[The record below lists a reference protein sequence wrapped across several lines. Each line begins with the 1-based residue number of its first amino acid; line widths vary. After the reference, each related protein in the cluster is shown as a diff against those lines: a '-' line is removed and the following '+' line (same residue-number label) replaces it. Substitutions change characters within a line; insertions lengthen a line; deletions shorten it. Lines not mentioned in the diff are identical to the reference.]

1 VAQGPRH
8 VEDDPIARHIFA
20 SSPVVTN
27 LSWPACSS
35 EDRQSECIGIV
46 RSKHKYSKSMQ
57 WTFWPTLIYPRGTR
71 TLQPNPHCC
80 TPGPD
85 FALCRN
91 FGRPEHGMML
101 QAPIIVT
108 FRIPSIPS
116 DSSVGKSSM
125 LKMCLCA
132 IDDQNAMV
140 KDEAMVICDGVLTE
154 GGAKITLAGR
164 DCLTHPAAVSTT
176 ILFPHGAL
184 PCGTELPC
192 LARICLRSTNRRP
205 TQTKR
210 RRNTSPITRSK
221 TNDVIRHR
229 STFG

>member
-46 RSKHKYSKSMQ
+46 RSKHKYSKS
-57 WTFWPTLIYPRGTR
+57 I
-71 TLQPNPHCC
+71 
-80 TPGPD
+80 
-85 FALCRN
+85 
-91 FGRPEHGMML
+91 
-101 QAPIIVT
+101 
-108 FRIPSIPS
+108 
-116 DSSVGKSSM
+116 GKSSM